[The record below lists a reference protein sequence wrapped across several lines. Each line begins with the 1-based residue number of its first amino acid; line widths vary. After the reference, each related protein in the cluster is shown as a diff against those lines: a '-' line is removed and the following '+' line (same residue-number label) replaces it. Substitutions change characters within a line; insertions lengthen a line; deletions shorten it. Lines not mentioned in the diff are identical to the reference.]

1 MNVGE
6 AKKEGKPARILVADD
21 DREFLRAVER
31 VLVQDGHVVTT
42 ASNGAD
48 AIADLEKHT
57 FDLVI
62 ADLRMPTEDGLALLQ
77 DMKRRGLRVPVLLI
91 TAFGEVESY
100 LEAMTAGAFDYLT
113 KPVAWEE
120 LMRLVRSALA
130 SAREPRTEPPHR
142 EAEFSPAGRTQ
153 KS

>member
-1 MNVGE
+1 MNVGQ
-6 AKKEGKPARILVADD
+6 ARKEGKPARILVADD

-31 VLVQDGHVVTT
+31 ILVQDGYRVTT
-42 ASNGAD
+42 ASNGAE
-48 AIADLEKHT
+48 AIADLEKHA

-77 DMKRRGLRVPVLLI
+77 DMRQRGFTMPVILA

-100 LEAMTAGAFDYLT
+100 LEAMTEGAFDYLT

-120 LMRLVRSALA
+120 LRRLVKNALA
-130 SAREPRTEPPHR
+130 SPHEPCAKPPSRESEFVPAARN
-142 EAEFSPAGRTQ
+142 Q
-153 KS
+153 KT

>member
-1 MNVGE
+1 MQD
-6 AKKEGKPARILVADD
+6 GKRARILVADD

-31 VLVQDGHVVTT
+31 ILVQDGYAVST
-42 ASNGAD
+42 ATNGAE
-48 AIADLEKHT
+48 AIACLQGQP

-62 ADLRMPTEDGLALLQ
+62 ADLRMPTEGGLALLQ
-77 DMKRRGLRVPVLLI
+77 DMRQRGFSLPVVLV

-100 LEAMTAGAFDYLT
+100 LEAMTEGAFDYLT

-120 LMRLVRSALA
+120 LRRLVKNALA
-130 SAREPRTEPPHR
+130 SAQEPRAKPPNR
-142 EAEFSPAGRTQ
+142 EAEFVPAARNQ